1 MEAGVASGTNFD
13 EMVVCFWYAVRAGG
27 VDEIWKVFPRAVAN
41 MMAVREGRE
50 VPVPLGRVAVMIPGK
65 PGVIARVKEKHVD
78 LGTNWLPG
86 KGAR

>member
-1 MEAGVASGTNFD
+1 
-13 EMVVCFWYAVRAGG
+13 
-27 VDEIWKVFPRAVAN
+27 

-65 PGVIARVKEKHVD
+65 PGLIARVKEKHME
-78 LGTNWLPG
+78 LGTDWLPG